1 MENILSGFAAVV
13 FVLFNFFAIYSY
25 WTTPEEQ
32 VPGAL
37 KTKRA
42 KATYY
47 YGLIMLAA
55 CIGFSI
61 VGVSWILGK
70 WILASIGVQ

>member
-1 MENILSGFAAVV
+1 MEEILSGFASVV
-13 FVLFNFFAIYSY
+13 FILFNAFAVYSY

-37 KTKRA
+37 KTNRA

-47 YGLIMLAA
+47 WGMVVLAA
-55 CIGFSI
+55 CIAFGI
-61 VGVSWILGK
+61 TGISWFIGK
-70 WILASIGVQ
+70 WILTSIGM